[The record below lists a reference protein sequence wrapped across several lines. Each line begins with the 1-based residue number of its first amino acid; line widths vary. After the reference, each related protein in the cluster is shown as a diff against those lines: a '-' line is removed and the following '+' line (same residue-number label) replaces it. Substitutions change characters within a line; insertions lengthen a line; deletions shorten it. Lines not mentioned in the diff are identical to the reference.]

1 MGARKQQKKKTPE
14 VIHVGPEG
22 EEIPARLMADLKG
35 AWGDIETVRVKRR
48 SKVLSTVPVISEPT
62 VEGIAPSTILE
73 VAAQAYSYATEH
85 AESEGDGL
93 YTFEGL
99 GRLEDDLVSIVF
111 RRALR
116 ISVDS
121 EGEPGSEDS
130 DPTTRIIEASA
141 ATVEKFGAL
150 ATRAV
155 ADQISQH
162 DSYMEGLKVLRQQL
176 IEQAKIMRDLDSK
189 ALHRD
194 ELAMDH
200 AQSMA
205 KIEGMTKAFE
215 GALTTIAPQ
224 LATLLAGKAA
234 QEGFKS
240 DKGPPPPP
248 EDKVTQQPCQEAA
261 QLQRILERM
270 GEKMEA
276 FREQFRDDRWSHVE
290 AAMAAKTTH
299 EFDSSLRHLFLSHG
313 ITEKS
318 EAISVGSKWFE
329 VVPEDAKV
337 MALPVLLQCSQRLK
351 WPLKS

>member
-1 MGARKQQKKKTPE
+1 MATRKQKKRPPE

-22 EEIPARLMADLKG
+22 EEIPARLMSDLKG
-35 AWGDIETVRVKRR
+35 AWSDLETVRVKRR
-48 SKVLSTVPVISEPT
+48 SKVLATVPVISEPT
-62 VEGIAPSTILE
+62 VEGIQPSTILE
-73 VAAQAYSYATEH
+73 IAAQAYAHATEH
-85 AESEGDGL
+85 AEGEGDGL

-99 GRLEDDLVSIVF
+99 GRLEDDLVTIVF
-111 RRALR
+111 RRSLR
-116 ISVDS
+116 ITIDS
-121 EGEPGSEDS
+121 EGETGSEDS

-141 ATVEKFGAL
+141 LTVEKFGAL

-215 GALTTIAPQ
+215 SALMTMAPQ
-224 LATLLAGKAA
+224 LATLLAGKAS
-234 QEGFKS
+234 QEGVKG
-240 DKGPPPPP
+240 DGGPPPPP

-276 FREQFRDDRWSHVE
+276 FREQFRDDRWAHVE
-290 AAMAAKTTH
+290 VAMGAKTTH
-299 EFDSSLRHLFLSHG
+299 EFDSGIRHLFLSHG

-318 EAISVGSKWFE
+318 EAVAEGTKWFE
-329 VVPEDAKV
+329 VVPEDARV